1 MLDPK
6 LLSIL
11 ACPVCKGDLQYD
23 RVGEELICLA
33 DALAFPVKDD
43 MPIMLS
49 NEARELSLDE
59 CEKHR

>member
-1 MLDPK
+1 MLDQK

-23 RVGEELICLA
+23 RLAKELICFP

-43 MPIMLS
+43 VPVMLS
-49 NEARELSLDE
+49 NQARDLSLEE
-59 CEKHR
+59 CEKYR